1 MAEMIREQ
9 MKRVAEAEKRLE
21 DAYAT
26 GTQDDRSYAWIDL
39 SQEQQELD
47 FLLECQTI
55 EDELK

>member
-1 MAEMIREQ
+1 MAEIIKEQ
-9 MKRVAEAEKRLE
+9 MRRVAEAERRLE
-21 DAYAT
+21 TAYAM
-26 GTQDDRSYAWIDL
+26 GTQDDRASAWIDL

>member
-1 MAEMIREQ
+1 MAEMIKEQ
-9 MKRVAEAEKRLE
+9 MRRVAEAEKRLE
-21 DAYAT
+21 DAYAV
-26 GTQDDRSYAWIDL
+26 GTQDDRAYAWIDL